1 MKKIEISTV
10 CMCHKILICRAL
22 TGGANKYSVDLVDN
36 LKISSGDGF
45 CEQFAEET
53 TQELISLCNDVI

>member
-1 MKKIEISTV
+1 
-10 CMCHKILICRAL
+10 MCHKILICRAL
-22 TGGANKYSVDLVDN
+22 TEGANKYSVDLVDN

-53 TQELISLCNDVI
+53 TQELIPLCNDVI